1 VRICAL
7 TAAVACVVAALID
20 VASVQAVTKHVFYG
34 RPGKVQL
41 LKMQG
46 FREPPQN
53 PQVIFPTHSIR
64 RSPLAPGTRQ
74 KICTTLQ
81 IWSQVGTPPSAW
93 AVKASSRN
101 FCGWIVPG
109 NYASVGKW
117 SWEGAAGTPY
127 HAKFVVT
134 WATRTRKLAKASYD
148 FNGVDDYHCLSRFCL
163 IDTDQTTNVPYIAFY

>member
-1 VRICAL
+1 M
-7 TAAVACVVAALID
+7 ACVVVALID
-20 VASVQAVTKHVFYG
+20 VAPVQAVTKHVFYG

-41 LKMQG
+41 PKTQG
-46 FREPPQN
+46 YHASATQN

-81 IWSQVGTPPSAW
+81 IWGQVGSPPTAW

-109 NYASVGKW
+109 NFASVGKW
-117 SWEGAAGTPY
+117 SWEGAVGTPY
-127 HAKFVVT
+127 HAEFVVT
-134 WATRTRKLAKASYD
+134 WATRTRKLAKASYN
-148 FNGVDDYHCLSRFCL
+148 FNSVDDYQCLTRFCF
-163 IDTDQTTNVPYIAFY
+163 IDTDQPTNFPYIAFN